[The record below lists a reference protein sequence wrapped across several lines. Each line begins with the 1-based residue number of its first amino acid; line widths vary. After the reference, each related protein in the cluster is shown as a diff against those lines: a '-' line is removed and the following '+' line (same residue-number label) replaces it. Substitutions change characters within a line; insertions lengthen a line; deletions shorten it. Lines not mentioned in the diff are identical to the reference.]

1 MVMQKRSELKNL
13 QQDIE
18 AKKELIV
25 YEDPLEVENEVE
37 IAWQG
42 KEQKLREL
50 HQNKEQL
57 ANIQNRKLELAQRID

>member
-1 MVMQKRSELKNL
+1 M
-13 QQDIE
+13 
-18 AKKELIV
+18 IV